1 MGLNEMISIINDKLL
16 CVKYLGTIKNA
27 DYIKFYFTIE
37 NKSDGKIT
45 INVNNIFFNK
55 VYIDTGYDLNLIFQL
70 FPEDISESCF
80 SIELNQELLTILK
93 NKKDVNVCSNFIILS
108 RKNKLIKTYE
118 NISIKVFD
126 IVENIKLQMKSVLK
140 EIDNGNEWL
149 THKCNFPKTITY
161 DFVYPDGK
169 NGDINFELLSKVGNC
184 FSKGNC
190 IYSVQIKT
198 QFTEVIESTLLYNY
212 LLFSNNYYAAKCPNT
227 NAIEFMNCYN
237 NIMILN
243 QLYNLC
249 YKYIDQNDHLSDAVI
264 QQAYHTIKNKYNSIQ
279 YQRVYIYSDLIANGK
294 VSCKWKSE
302 AQLFS
307 ISKEFFKDAIFQY
320 CSDWLGMQS
329 LDIYI
334 PSVKVA
340 IEYQGKQHYEPVKFF
355 GGESVF
361 ESQKERDNKKRTL
374 CQKNDITL
382 IEWPYTRSVTK
393 ENFFDVFKY
402 YIKQK

>member
-1 MGLNEMISIINDKLL
+1 MDNIINDKLL
-16 CVKYLGTIKNA
+16 CVQYLGIRKNA
-27 DYIKFYFTIE
+27 SYIKFFFLIE
-37 NKSDGKIT
+37 NKTDGKIT
-45 INVNNIFFNK
+45 IEVNNIFFDR
-55 VYIDTGYDLNLIFQL
+55 VYVDTGYNLNLTFQL
-70 FPEDISESCF
+70 FPEHIEEEYF
-80 SIELNQELLTILK
+80 TIELNQNLRTILQ
-93 NKKDVNVCSNFIILS
+93 NKIKINFDFILLS
-108 RKNKLIKTYE
+108 KRNKVIKTYN
-118 NISIKVFD
+118 NISVELFD
-126 IVENIKLQMKSVLK
+126 IVSNIKQQMQKTIK

-190 IYSVQIKT
+190 IYSAQIKT
-198 QFTEVIESTLLYNY
+198 KFTEVIESTLLYNY

-227 NAIEFMNCYN
+227 NAIEFLNCYN

-249 YKYIDQNDHLSDAVI
+249 YKYIDQNDHLNDAVI

-279 YQRVYIYSDLIANGK
+279 YQRVHIYSDLIANGK
-294 VSCKWKSE
+294 VSCKCKSE